1 MVLSNLTQIKLV
13 SFLYVLATEGLGSAP
28 LRCFSYGVSSRLSV
42 RLELFDRGEDQ
53 SIEQAQS
60 VCSVK
65 VKSCCQ
71 SLVSQTMFTKPSV
84 FLVDC

>member
-1 MVLSNLTQIKLV
+1 MDLSNLKPIKLV
-13 SFLYVLATEGLGSAP
+13 SFLYVLATEGFGFAP
-28 LRCFSYGVSSRLSV
+28 LHCFFHGVSSRLSV
-42 RLELFDRGEDQ
+42 RLELFDRGKEQ
-53 SIEQAQS
+53 SIEQAHS
-60 VCSVK
+60 VCTIK